1 MRGLP
6 LAPLV
11 LAGHTGTIRSVAF
24 LLDGK
29 QVISGSEDMNVQAW
43 KVEGGDEVGTVMEG
57 EGVVVEVAASG
68 DGKWIATAGAEK
80 IITIWNATTHEKVA
94 QLEGHSDPGLVCSLG
109 FSPDSARLVSGSAD
123 GTVIIWSTT
132 TSERLAGPLK
142 GHTSKVDCVEC
153 SPNGEE
159 IASCDGQDLRIWH
172 SHTGKA
178 LLLPIP
184 VKARSLGWTSNG
196 QQLIAGCDNGY
207 IKFFDPS
214 TGSQLAQWKGHN
226 GIVHSISISSNGKFF
241 ASGSQDKTV
250 RLWDTTTRQQI

>member
-1 MRGLP
+1 
-6 LAPLV
+6 
-11 LAGHTGTIRSVAF
+11 
-24 LLDGK
+24 
-29 QVISGSEDMNVQAW
+29 
-43 KVEGGDEVGTVMEG
+43 
-57 EGVVVEVAASG
+57 
-68 DGKWIATAGAEK
+68 
-80 IITIWNATTHEKVA
+80 
-94 QLEGHSDPGLVCSLG
+94 
-109 FSPDSARLVSGSAD
+109 
-123 GTVIIWSTT
+123 
-132 TSERLAGPLK
+132 K

-250 RLWDTTTRQQI
+250 RLWDTTTRQQISPPLQHDGYVYSVATSRDGRHLASGGEDKNARIWSLIGVLPQCLLEDAPTSTPICNAVRVYLSTKLC

>member
-1 MRGLP
+1 
-6 LAPLV
+6 
-11 LAGHTGTIRSVAF
+11 
-24 LLDGK
+24 
-29 QVISGSEDMNVQAW
+29 
-43 KVEGGDEVGTVMEG
+43 
-57 EGVVVEVAASG
+57 
-68 DGKWIATAGAEK
+68 
-80 IITIWNATTHEKVA
+80 
-94 QLEGHSDPGLVCSLG
+94 
-109 FSPDSARLVSGSAD
+109 
-123 GTVIIWSTT
+123 
-132 TSERLAGPLK
+132 LK

-250 RLWDTTTRQQI
+250 RLWDTTTQQQISPALLHDSYVYSVAISCDSRHLASGGEDHNVRVW